1 MKAFIRKV
9 SLHAHLNSVLSRSVL
24 PDMSLVLTIYISSD
38 IFRALLINEIS
49 GLYTLVTSLLFLE
62 RIKMFSVLT
71 VDKSCISNKESI
83 ALAA

>member
-1 MKAFIRKV
+1 M
-9 SLHAHLNSVLSRSVL
+9 SLHARLNSVLSRSVL

-38 IFRALLINEIS
+38 IFRSLLINEIS

-71 VDKSCISNKESI
+71 VDKSCISNEESI
-83 ALAA
+83 VLVA

>member
-1 MKAFIRKV
+1 M

-38 IFRALLINEIS
+38 IFRSLLINEIS

-71 VDKSCISNKESI
+71 VDKSCISNEESI
-83 ALAA
+83 VLVA

>member
-1 MKAFIRKV
+1 M

-38 IFRALLINEIS
+38 IFRSLLINEIS
-49 GLYTLVTSLLFLE
+49 GLYTVVTSLLFLE

-71 VDKSCISNKESI
+71 VDKSCISNEESI
-83 ALAA
+83 VLVA

>member
-1 MKAFIRKV
+1 M

-24 PDMSLVLTIYISSD
+24 PDISLVLTIYISSD
-38 IFRALLINEIS
+38 IFRSLLINEIS

-71 VDKSCISNKESI
+71 VDKSCISNEESI
-83 ALAA
+83 VLVA